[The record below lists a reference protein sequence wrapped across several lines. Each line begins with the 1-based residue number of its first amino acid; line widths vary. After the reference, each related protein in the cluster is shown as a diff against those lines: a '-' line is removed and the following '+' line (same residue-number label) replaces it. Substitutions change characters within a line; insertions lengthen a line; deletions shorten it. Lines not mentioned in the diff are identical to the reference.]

1 VLVAARRALRRLS
14 REPGFAL
21 LVLLTLA
28 VGVGANTAIFSLV
41 DQQLLRPLPYPE
53 PQRLVAVYSRFLPAS
68 GLDFPRFPL
77 SGPEFLDYQEQTR
90 RLAGVAAYQLAGFN
104 FTPPDGRPER
114 VDAVAATAGLFEVL
128 AVQPV
133 LGRGFLPSE
142 DQPGARCVAVLSHG
156 LWRGSFG
163 GDPGVVGREVR
174 LDGEPC
180 EVVGVMGEAFFFPSA
195 QARLWRPLTLD
206 PTAASWGRANHG
218 FLAVGRLAP
227 AAGMAEAEAEMGLL
241 MERWAREEPHYANGH
256 FLILRSLTRDLA
268 GDLRPRLLLLLGSA
282 GTLLLVMC
290 INLASLFLARGEA
303 ASGALAV
310 RAALGASRGRL
321 VGLLCGECLLLASAG
336 SVLGLLLAA
345 GLRRRLLALYPADL
359 PRLAGTGL
367 DLQAFLFAAAAASL
381 AVVVVGLL
389 PALQATGARLQQA
402 RRRRGR
408 STFGDRRGA
417 RLRGALV
424 VAQVMLGLV
433 LLSSA
438 GLLARSYREL
448 RRVDLGFAAEGVLT
462 LSLELPPAA
471 YRETE
476 RVRALYAALLER
488 VRELPGVESAG
499 AISSLPL
506 WAGAAPADS
515 FLIEG
520 RPEPESG
527 SQWPTA
533 GFVMVTPGAF
543 EALRMPLRGG
553 RSFTPGDRRDAGWV
567 AVVNQETARR
577 YWPGED
583 PIGRRIRY
591 PFSAPEAPPRWIEI
605 VGVVASARHES
616 PWEPAAPAIYVP
628 LAQTPRDPP
637 YSGRFMTLAVRAG
650 GAAPGLA
657 PAIQAVVRELDPGLP
672 VIQPQTMPEVVA
684 RALGEP
690 RFTSVLAGA
699 FALTALLMGALG
711 LYGLLAYTVRQR
723 LREYGLRLALGAR
736 GADVQRLVL
745 RRGMGLVAAGLALGL
760 PAALVLGRLLE
771 GILYGVGPADPAT
784 YLGVCGVLTA
794 AAALACALPA
804 RRAAAVDPLVT
815 LREE

>member
-1 VLVAARRALRRLS
+1 VRHALRRLS

-28 VGVGANTAIFSLV
+28 VGIGANTAIFSLV
-41 DQQLLRPLPYPE
+41 DSQLLRPLPYPE

-77 SGPEFLDYQEQTR
+77 SGPEFLDYRQQTR
-90 RLAGVAAYQLAGFN
+90 RLAGVAAYQIADVN

-133 LGRGFLPSE
+133 LGRGFLPGE
-142 DQPGARCVAVLSHG
+142 DQPGARCVAVVSHG
-156 LWRGSFG
+156 LWQQSFG
-163 GDPGVVGREVR
+163 GDPGIVGREVR

-180 EVVGVMGEAFFFPSA
+180 AVVGVMGEAFFFPGA
-195 QARLWRPLTLD
+195 QARLWRPLLLD
-206 PTAASWGRANHG
+206 PTAPTWGRASHG
-218 FLAVGRLAP
+218 FQAVGRLED
-227 AAGMAEAEAEMGLL
+227 GIGLVEAEAEMRLL
-241 MERWAREEPHYANGH
+241 MERWAREEPHHANGH
-256 FLILRSLTRDLA
+256 FLILRALARDLA
-268 GDLRPRLLLLLGSA
+268 GDLRPRLLLLLGSVGA
-282 GTLLLVMC
+282 LLLIMC

-310 RAALGASRGRL
+310 RAALGAGRLRL
-321 VGLLCGECLLLASAG
+321 VGLLFGECLLLASAG
-336 SVLGLLLAA
+336 AGLGLLLAVW
-345 GLRRRLLALYPADL
+345 LRRQLLALYPADL
-359 PRLAGTGL
+359 PRLAGGGF
-367 DLQAFLFAAAAASL
+367 DLPVFLFAAAAASL
-381 AVVVVGLL
+381 AVVLVGLL
-389 PALQATGARLQQA
+389 PALQVTGARLHEA
-402 RRRRGR
+402 LRRRGR
-408 STFGDRRGA
+408 SALGDRRGA

-433 LLSSA
+433 LMSSA

-448 RRVDLGFAAEGVLT
+448 RRVDLGFAADGVST
-462 LSLELPPAA
+462 LSLALPSSA
-471 YRETE
+471 YPETE
-476 RVRALYAALLER
+476 RVRSFYATLLER

-499 AISSLPL
+499 GISSLPL

-515 FLIEG
+515 FLVEG
-520 RPEPESG
+520 RPAPESG

-543 EALRMPLRGG
+543 EALRLPLRAG
-553 RSFTPGDRRDAGWV
+553 RAFDAGDQRSAGWV

-591 PFSAPEAPPRWIEI
+591 PFSAPDAPPRWIEI
-605 VGVVASARHES
+605 VGVVGSARHES
-616 PWEPAAPAIYVP
+616 PWEPAPPAVYVP

-637 YSGRFMTLAVRAG
+637 YSGRFMTIVARAAG
-650 GAAPGLA
+650 GAPDLA
-657 PAIQAVVRELDPGLP
+657 AAIQALVRELDPGLP

-684 RALGEP
+684 RAFGEP
-690 RFTSVLAGA
+690 RFTTILAGA
-699 FALTALLMGALG
+699 FAVTALLMGALG

-723 LREYGLRLALGAR
+723 MREYGLRLALGAR
-736 GADVQRLVL
+736 AADVHRLVL
-745 RRGMGLVAAGLALGL
+745 RRGMRLVAAGLALGL
-760 PAALVLGRLLE
+760 PVSLVLGRLLA

-784 YLGVCGVLTA
+784 YLGVSSLLLA

-804 RRAAAVDPLVT
+804 RRAAAVDPIVT